1 MRCCCF
7 RVSPRT
13 LIEGRQAVDV
23 ISRYTTREKFMKVR
37 MLLLSMAVLGVAAA
51 MPAAAQT
58 TLNVVSAG
66 DQNMVDYVNNYLG
79 PKFEQMNPGVK
90 VRAVGTGPGDSG
102 SQKIYEK
109 LSAQQKAGS
118 ATWDVDVAVVHQR
131 GAATMVGE
139 KLLMPYR
146 NDIAAG
152 KLVSRDTAK
161 NALGANVDGYV
172 LPMFHSQIAF
182 AYNPDLVKAPPKSFS
197 ELSEWVKKNPKQFGY
212 NGVKGGMSGVGFVT
226 AWVAANSGMG
236 DKLEKGPYDP
246 AAKATIEKSL
256 AGLKDFNQY
265 VVMTPGNAG
274 TLDMLNRGE
283 IAIGPVWVDM
293 FYTWMADGKMNPK
306 VKLALPSPG
315 LPGQPMY
322 YVIPAKAANAAMAKK
337 FIDLAES
344 PEVQADGI
352 VKQFNWYPGIDPQY
366 VQSRMEPAAWNK
378 LFTDISPADLS
389 KNGRP
394 FPLSEYFTDIVE
406 GYERVVLK

>member
-1 MRCCCF
+1 MQF
-7 RVSPRT
+7 RQ
-13 LIEGRQAVDV
+13 LI
-23 ISRYTTREKFMKVR
+23 
-37 MLLLSMAVLGVAAA
+37 VAAA
-51 MPAAAQT
+51 VMAAGFAAAPAGSQ
-58 TLNVVSAG
+58 TLNVVTAG

-79 PKFEQMNPGVK
+79 PKFEAMNPGVK
-90 VRAVGTGPGDSG
+90 VKAVGTGPGDSG
-102 SQKIYEK
+102 SQKILEK

-118 ATWDVDVAVVHQR
+118 ASWDIDVAVVHQR
-131 GAATMVGE
+131 GAASMVGD

-152 KLVSRDTAK
+152 KLVSRDSAK

-182 AYNPDLVKAPPKSFS
+182 AYNPDVVKAPPKSFA
-197 ELSEWVKKNPKQFGY
+197 ELPEWAKKNPKQFGY
-212 NGVKGGMSGVGFVT
+212 NGVKGGMSGVGFVMG
-226 AWVAANSGMG
+226 WVSANSGLG

-246 AAKATIEKSL
+246 AGKAAIDKSL
-256 AGLKDFNQY
+256 VSLKEFNQY

-283 IAIGPVWVDM
+283 IGIGPVWVDM
-293 FYTWMADGKMNPK
+293 FYTWQADGKLNPK
-306 VKLALPSPG
+306 IKLSLPSPG

-322 YVIPAKAANAAMAKK
+322 YVIPAKAANAAIAKK
-337 FIDLAES
+337 FIDFAES
-344 PEVQADGI
+344 PEVQAEGI
-352 VKQFNWYPGIDPQY
+352 VKQFNWYPGIDPQF
-366 VQSRMEPAAWNK
+366 VQAKLDKASWNK
-378 LFTDISPADLS
+378 LFTDISPAELS